1 MSSARRSSGQV
12 LLIVLLGVTGALFM
26 VLSIA
31 SRSVNDLSQTSLSQS
46 SSQAFSAAEAGIENA
61 LLGGVGIGVT
71 VGNSTYTNSNV
82 PLSAATKAFNYPV
95 PLSSGEMA
103 YLWLVNRDG
112 SGNFV
117 IDGESF
123 RSTTLDL
130 CWGNVG
136 VTDPNIPAIEFEIYY
151 DTTTDYVDGI
161 PPTFVN
167 VGVKRT
173 AYDPVSTRSNN
184 FVKTGIVTDCVIDKV
199 AYAYGTEIN
208 INTLGIANPCPEN
221 QGCLML
227 ATAKILYS
235 SQKQPVG
242 FRSDNTA
249 NEAEFPSQGVAI
261 ESIGTADG
269 STRKVQ
275 LVQTFENPESIFT
288 NGIYAG
294 GNVN

>member
-1 MSSARRSSGQV
+1 M

-61 LLGGVGIGVT
+61 LLGSVGIGVS
-71 VGNSTYTNSNV
+71 VGNSTYTNSSV
-82 PLSAATKAFNYPV
+82 PLSAASKAYNYPV
-95 PLSSGEMA
+95 PLSSGEVA

-117 IDGESF
+117 IDNDSF

-136 VTDPNIPAIEFEIYY
+136 VADPNIPAIEFEIYY
-151 DTTTDYVDGI
+151 DTTTDYVDGV

-184 FVKTGIVTDCVIDKV
+184 FVKTGIVTDCVIDNV

-208 INTLGIANPCPEN
+208 VNDLGIANPCPQN
-221 QGCLML
+221 AGCLML

-242 FRSDNTA
+242 FRSDNTSDT
-249 NEAEFPSQGVAI
+249 AEFPSQGVAL
-261 ESIGTADG
+261 ESTGTSDG

-275 LVQTFENPESIFT
+275 LVQTFDNPESIFT
-288 NGIYAG
+288 NGIYAKD
-294 GNVN
+294 NVQ